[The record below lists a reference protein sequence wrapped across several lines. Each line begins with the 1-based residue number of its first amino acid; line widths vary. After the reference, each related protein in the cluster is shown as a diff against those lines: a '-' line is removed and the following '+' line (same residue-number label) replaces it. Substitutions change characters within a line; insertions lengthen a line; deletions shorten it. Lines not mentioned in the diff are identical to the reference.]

1 MTGPVKYTRTQGL
14 FNRVSISVEYHF
26 GQNRIGLVYPIDL
39 KICLELTWN
48 PFKMSSALG
57 AIVCQSLSD
66 IVMNY
71 IN

>member
-1 MTGPVKYTRTQGL
+1 MTGPFKYIRTQGL
-14 FNRVSISVEYHF
+14 FNRVSISAEYHF

-39 KICLELTWN
+39 EIGLGLTWN

-71 IN
+71 IL